1 MRLGVSLIDSMFASL
16 LNFTAVND
24 PDIVFDLENVTMI
37 IIKKTANNINN
48 ETVVTKHG
56 TLDLP
61 EITSVIGVEPE
72 GCVEQTMF
80 FASFNPQMWVES
92 AAGVNS
98 HTLRFSL
105 DTCDVD
111 NVTETSGDARRR
123 RRRRR
128 SIGDD
133 AGLRHILFSDIRHN
147 KSKFRLSLIGSE
159 K

>member
-37 IIKKTANNINN
+37 TIKKTANNVNN

-61 EITSVIGVEPE
+61 EITSVIDVEPE

-80 FASFNPQMWVES
+80 FASFNPHMWVES
-92 AAGVNS
+92 AAAVRS
-98 HTLRFSL
+98 HTLRFNL

-111 NVTETSGDARRR
+111 NVTETGGGAKR

-133 AGLRHILFSDIRHN
+133 AGF
-147 KSKFRLSLIGSE
+147 
-159 K
+159 

>member
-1 MRLGVSLIDSMFASL
+1 MRLGVGLVDSMFASL

-37 IIKKTANNINN
+37 VIKKTANNINN

-61 EITSVIGVEPE
+61 EITSVIDVEPE

-92 AAGVNS
+92 AAAVNS
-98 HTLRFSL
+98 HTLRFNL
-105 DTCDVD
+105 DKCDVD

-123 RRRRR
+123 

-133 AGLRHILFSDIRHN
+133 PGL
-147 KSKFRLSLIGSE
+147 
-159 K
+159 

>member
-1 MRLGVSLIDSMFASL
+1 MFLEKLGKIVCCLSASKVGPVMRLGVRSVDGMFASL

-37 IIKKTANNINN
+37 TTKKTANNINN

-61 EITSVIGVEPE
+61 EITSVIDVEPE

-92 AAGVNS
+92 ASAVRS

-105 DTCDVD
+105 DTCDVN

-123 RRRRR
+123 RWRRRR
-128 SIGDD
+128 SIGYD
-133 AGLRHILFSDIRHN
+133 AGL
-147 KSKFRLSLIGSE
+147 
-159 K
+159 

>member
-1 MRLGVSLIDSMFASL
+1 MSCFLPKVGDVMRLGVRSVDNMFASL

-37 IIKKTANNINN
+37 TTKKTANNINN

-61 EITSVIGVEPE
+61 EITSVIDVEPE

-80 FASFNPQMWVES
+80 FASFNPHMWVES
-92 AAGVNS
+92 SVEVNS
-98 HTLRFSL
+98 HTLRFNL
-105 DTCDVD
+105 DTCDVN
-111 NVTETSGDARRR
+111 NVTETSGGGRRR

-128 SIGDD
+128 SIGDN
-133 AGLRHILFSDIRHN
+133 AGL
-147 KSKFRLSLIGSE
+147 
-159 K
+159 